1 MANEESGQE
10 KTLDPTPRRLEKA
23 REEGQFPQSPD
34 VTTLVLVSI
43 GALAI
48 WVAGG
53 RFLQALVDSTKMAL
67 SFSEPARV
75 APFLIEWLLGPVG
88 SLLIWIVL
96 VLLVLW
102 FGSVLGPFALVNFQ
116 PKLSNFKIDPERIS
130 FINGLKR
137 IFSKQGLS
145 QLGLALLK
153 ASLIFAAIAIY
164 LWAVID
170 SVSAFSGMSL
180 TNAILYALRLIGGG
194 LLVLIAVVLILGV
207 SGGFITSLLFK
218 ERMKMSIQELR
229 DELKE
234 SEGNPELK
242 GRIRQK
248 QREMARSRMIAAVEK
263 ADVVVMNP
271 THIAVALRYEA
282 DKMAAPVVVAK
293 GHDNFALRIRDVAKE
308 HQVPVTESP
317 VLARALDG
325 AVKVGASIP
334 EPLYRAVA
342 ALIAWAYEVKA
353 EPARAP
359 ELYLP
364 DDAIPSEFRPETKS
378 RSQDRPQSA

>member
-1 MANEESGQE
+1 
-10 KTLDPTPRRLEKA
+10 
-23 REEGQFPQSPD
+23 EGQFPQSPD

-67 SFSEPARV
+67 SFSEPSRV
-75 APFLIEWLLGPVG
+75 EAFLFEWLMGPVG
-88 SLLIWIVL
+88 TLIVWISL

-116 PKLSNFKIDPERIS
+116 PKLANFKIDPERIS

-137 IFSKQGLS
+137 IFSLQGLS

-153 ASLIFAAIAIY
+153 ATLIFSAIAIY
-164 LWAVID
+164 LWVVID
-170 SVSAFSGMSL
+170 GVSAFTGMSL
-180 TNAILYALRLIGGG
+180 TQAILYALRLIGGG
-194 LLVLIAVVLILGV
+194 MLVLIAVVLVLGV

-218 ERMKMSIQELR
+218 EKMKMSVQELK

-242 GRIRQK
+242 ARIRQK

-282 DKMAAPVVVAK
+282 EKMAAPVVVAK
-293 GHDNFALRIRDVAKE
+293 GHDNFALRIREVAKE

-317 VLARALDG
+317 VLARALDA
-325 AVKVGASIP
+325 AVKVGAAIP

-364 DDAIPSEFRPETKS
+364 EDVIPSEYRPETKS
-378 RSQDRPQSA
+378 QSPGIGSSA

>member
-48 WVAGG
+48 YVAGD

-67 SFSEPARV
+67 SFNDPARV
-75 APFLIEWLLGPVG
+75 TPFLIEWLLGPVG
-88 SLLIWIVL
+88 ALIIWMVVVLLILWI
-96 VLLVLW
+96 
-102 FGSVLGPFALVNFQ
+102 GSVLGPFALVNFQ
-116 PKLSNFKIDPERIS
+116 PVLANFKIDLERIS
-130 FINGLKR
+130 IINGLQR
-137 IFSKQGLS
+137 IFSIQGLS
-145 QLGLALLK
+145 QLGLAVLK
-153 ASLIFAAIAIY
+153 ATLIFVAIALY
-164 LWAVID
+164 LWVVMD
-170 SVSAFSGMSL
+170 SVSAFTGMNL
-180 TNAILYALRLIGGG
+180 THAIMYAMRLIGGG

-207 SGGFITSLLFK
+207 SGGFITALIFK

-242 GRIRQK
+242 ARIRQK

-282 DKMAAPVVVAK
+282 DRMAAPVVVAK
-293 GHDNFALRIRDVAKE
+293 GHDNFALRIREVAKE
-308 HQVPVTESP
+308 HKVPVSESP
-317 VLARALDG
+317 VLARALDH
-325 AVKVGASIP
+325 AVKVGATIP

-353 EPARAP
+353 EPSKAP

-364 DDAIPSEFRPETKS
+364 DDVIPSEYRPET
-378 RSQDRPQSA
+378 RSQNPGTPRSA

>member
-1 MANEESGQE
+1 MANEDSGQE
-10 KTLDPTPRRLEKA
+10 KTLDPTARRLEKA

-34 VTTLVLVSI
+34 LTTLVLVSV
-43 GALAI
+43 GAVAI
-48 WVAGG
+48 WFSGE

-67 SFSEPARV
+67 SFSDPAKV
-75 APFLIEWLLGPVG
+75 DSFLIEWLLGPVG
-88 SLLIWIVL
+88 SLIVWISIMLIVL
-96 VLLVLW
+96 WVGSI
-102 FGSVLGPFALVNFQ
+102 FGPHALVEFQ
-116 PKLSNFKIDPERIS
+116 PKLASFKFDPERIS
-130 FINGLKR
+130 LINGLKR
-137 IFSKQGLS
+137 IFSTQGLS
-145 QLGLALLK
+145 QLGLSLLK
-153 ASLIFAAIAIY
+153 ATLIFAAITIY
-164 LWAVID
+164 LWYVID
-170 SVSAFSGMSL
+170 GVNAFVGMSL
-180 TNAILYALRLIGGG
+180 TQAILYAMRMIGGG
-194 LLVLIAVVLILGV
+194 LLALIAVVLILGV
-207 SGGFITSLLFK
+207 SGGFITALLFK
-218 ERMKMSIQELR
+218 ERMKMSFQEVR
-229 DELKE
+229 DEMKE
-234 SEGNPELK
+234 SEGSPEVK

-308 HQVPVTESP
+308 HQVPLTESP
-317 VLARALDG
+317 VLARALDS
-325 AVKVGASIP
+325 AVKVGATIP

-364 DDAIPSEFRPETKS
+364 DEVIPSEYRPETKS
-378 RSQDRPQSA
+378 QNQGTPRPA

>member
-1 MANEESGQE
+1 
-10 KTLDPTPRRLEKA
+10 
-23 REEGQFPQSPD
+23 

-48 WVAGG
+48 WVAGDQL
-53 RFLQALVDSTKMAL
+53 LQILVATTKMAL
-67 SFSEPARV
+67 SFNSPARFG
-75 APFLIEWLLGPVG
+75 PFLLEWLMGPVV

-102 FGSVLGPFALVNFQ
+102 IGSVLGPFALVNFQ
-116 PKLSNFKIDPERIS
+116 PKLANFKLDPERIS
-130 FINGLKR
+130 ILNGLKR
-137 IFSKQGLS
+137 IFSTQGLS

-153 ASLIFAAIAIY
+153 ATLISSAIAGY
-164 LWAVID
+164 LWVVID
-170 SVSAFSGMSL
+170 GVNAFARMNLDQS
-180 TNAILYALRLIGGG
+180 IFYALKLIGGG
-194 LLVLIAVVLILGV
+194 TLVLIAVVLVLGV
-207 SGGFITSLLFK
+207 SGGFITSFLFK
-218 ERMKMSIQELR
+218 EKMKMSVQELK

-242 GRIRQK
+242 ARIRQK

-282 DKMAAPVVVAK
+282 EKMAAPVVVAK
-293 GHDNFALRIRDVAKE
+293 GHDNFALRIREVAKE

-317 VLARALDG
+317 VLARALDA
-325 AVKVGASIP
+325 AVKVGAAIP

-364 DDAIPSEFRPETKS
+364 EDVIPSEYRPETKS
-378 RSQDRPQSA
+378 QSPGIGSSA